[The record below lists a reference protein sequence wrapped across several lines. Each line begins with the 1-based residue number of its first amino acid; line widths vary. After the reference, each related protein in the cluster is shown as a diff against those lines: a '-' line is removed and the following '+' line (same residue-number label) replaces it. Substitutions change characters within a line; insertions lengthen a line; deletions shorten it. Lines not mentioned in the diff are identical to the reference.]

1 MSPTVD
7 ITGELLPLIEGRLT
21 EELLGDEMMSLRDV
35 YATKE
40 RGFMEMRSKSNDEGV
55 VVEDSIAKGISEVIT
70 DVGVATEI
78 LRRRGGAGE
87 VDGGVSI
94 AFFFFFFFLVCL
106 FWCEGEE

>member
-7 ITGELLPLIEGRLT
+7 NTGELLPLIDGRLT
-21 EELLGDEMMSLRDV
+21 EELLGEDEMMSLRDV

-40 RGFMEMRSKSNDEGV
+40 RGFMEMRSKSKGEG

-94 AFFFFFFFLVCL
+94 VFFFL
-106 FWCEGEE
+106 